1 MEKIEKIVLAG
12 AVISQDFCA
21 NQVKQVEVNGVKV
34 SLNPFNAR
42 KIEPFLNAVTG
53 AGQVATEIRKQHL
66 EEQLNM
72 NKHNKVVNAL
82 CISASGF
89 ASANKENQ
97 NKADK
102 EICQ

>member
-1 MEKIEKIVLAG
+1 MEKVEKIVLAG
-12 AVISQDFCA
+12 AVISQDFWA
-21 NQVKQVEVNGVKV
+21 NQVKQVEVNGIKV

-66 EEQLNM
+66 EEQLKV

-82 CISASGF
+82 SVSISGLAK
-89 ASANKENQ
+89 NKEKSDN
-97 NKADK
+97 

>member
-12 AVISQDFCA
+12 AVISQDFWA
-21 NQVKQVEVNGVKV
+21 NQVKQVEVNGIKV

-53 AGQVATEIRKQHL
+53 AGQVAREVRKQHL
-66 EEQLNM
+66 EGQLKVNE
-72 NKHNKVVNAL
+72 HDNKVVKAL
-82 CISASGF
+82 CISAYGT
-89 ASANKENQ
+89 APNKEEKKDN
-97 NKADK
+97 